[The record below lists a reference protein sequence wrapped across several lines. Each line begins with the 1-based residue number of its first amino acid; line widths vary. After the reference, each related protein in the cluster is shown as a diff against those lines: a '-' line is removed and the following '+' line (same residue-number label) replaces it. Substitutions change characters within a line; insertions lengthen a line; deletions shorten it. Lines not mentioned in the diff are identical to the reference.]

1 MMNSNLIVVGKTF
14 FNKLKSS
21 IAYYVTGIYNRIGE
35 HNVFLMGGGLT
46 FSFATCIIP
55 FVLILFAILGSLLE
69 IPEIEL
75 KITSFIDNA
84 IPYQESSEFVKSIV
98 IERINELQE
107 FKTLAG
113 YLGAIGLFFA
123 ASGLVSSLRTILNE
137 VFQVRQGRNIFIAK
151 LRDIGIVLLF
161 IAVFLLSIVLIPVIE
176 IVRNLTSKIWFLS
189 TLELGFLKQLFLSL
203 VSFSIILGIFYFI
216 YFIIPYR
223 KRKKK
228 ALFVSALWA
237 TLLWELAK
245 QIFGLYLAYS
255 ANLSRIYG
263 AYVFVVAVILWL
275 YYSSVVIIM
284 GAEIGQLYF
293 ERNQN
298 KKKLKKTEYNEVKS

>member
-1 MMNSNLIVVGKTF
+1 MNSKTIETIETI
-14 FNKLKSS
+14 FNKIKSA
-21 IAYYVTGIYNRIGE
+21 IAYYATGIYNRVGD

-55 FVLILFAILGSLLE
+55 FILIIFAILGTLLE

-75 KITSFIDNA
+75 KITSFIDSA

-98 IERINELQE
+98 IDRIMEFKQ

-113 YLGAIGLFFA
+113 YLGAIGLFLA
-123 ASGLVSSLRTILNE
+123 ASGLVSSLRTILNN
-137 VFQVRQGRNIFIAK
+137 VFIVQQGKNIFVAK
-151 LRDIGIVLLF
+151 LRDVGIVLLF

-189 TLELGFLKQLFLSL
+189 TIEFGFLKHLFLSL
-203 VSFSIILGIFYFI
+203 ISFSIILGIFYFI
-216 YFIIPYR
+216 YYIIPYK
-223 KRKKK
+223 KRKKR

-245 QIFGLYLAYS
+245 QVFGLYLSYS

-275 YYSSVVIIM
+275 YYSSVVIIV
-284 GAEIGQLYF
+284 GAEIGQLYL
-293 ERNQN
+293 ERIQS
-298 KKKLKKTEYNEVKS
+298 KGKLKRPDHNEDTS

>member
-1 MMNSNLIVVGKTF
+1 MNSKTIETIETI
-14 FNKLKSS
+14 FNKIKSA
-21 IAYYVTGIYNRIGE
+21 IAYYATGIYNRVGD

-55 FVLILFAILGSLLE
+55 FILIIFAILGTLLE

-75 KITSFIDNA
+75 KITSFIDSA

-98 IERINELQE
+98 IDRIMEFKQ

-113 YLGAIGLFFA
+113 YLGAIGLFLA
-123 ASGLVSSLRTILNE
+123 ASGLVSSLRTILNN
-137 VFQVRQGRNIFIAK
+137 VFIVQQGKNIFVAK
-151 LRDIGIVLLF
+151 LRDVGIVLLF

-189 TLELGFLKQLFLSL
+189 TIEFGFLKHLFLSL
-203 VSFSIILGIFYFI
+203 ISFSIILGIFYFI
-216 YFIIPYR
+216 YYIIPYK
-223 KRKKK
+223 KRKKR

-245 QIFGLYLAYS
+245 QVFGLYLSYS

-275 YYSSVVIIM
+275 YYSSVVIIV
-284 GAEIGQLYF
+284 GAEIGQLYL
-293 ERNQN
+293 ERIQS
-298 KKKLKKTEYNEVKS
+298 KGKLKRPDHNEETS